1 MHAVILFGALGDA
14 GKIILHRHWL
24 LGDGGCKA
32 TDAMKEASVV
42 LQQAVAQSSS
52 FFWAE
57 IVSELLLFDEH

>member
-32 TDAMKEASVV
+32 TDARKEASVV
-42 LQQAVAQSSS
+42 LQQ